1 MRVGFA
7 GLGNIGALMAWRLH
21 EVGLNLVVWNRS
33 AAKAHAFRDAGVPVA
48 ASPADL
54 ARRVDI
60 LCLCVTDAAA
70 LDAVLFGPDGI
81 VGADITPAVIV
92 DHSTVSPDAT
102 RRIAERVRSN
112 CGAAWVDA
120 PVSGGLAGAAAGQL
134 AVFVGGEDS
143 TVAHAWPVLTAL
155 GASVTHLGPTGS
167 GQIAK
172 ACNQVIGFLSFAAL
186 AEGLALGSR
195 FGIAPRQLAQALT
208 GGFADTPVLR
218 EWTRVVDGGA
228 PLIGP
233 ALHTEAIMGHLC
245 GTQLPP
251 YDGPSPANLV
261 KDLGIIAA
269 LAKDAD
275 LRLPL
280 VEEMRALL
288 TEMRAR

>member
-21 EVGLNLVVWNRS
+21 ELGQDLVVWNRS
-33 AAKAHAFRDAGVPVA
+33 VAKAQAFRDAGVPVA

-54 ARRVDI
+54 ARRVDV

-70 LDAVLFGPDGI
+70 LDAVLFGADGI
-81 VGADITPAVIV
+81 AEADAPPAVIV
-92 DHSTVSPDAT
+92 DHSTVSPEAT
-102 RRIAERVRSN
+102 RRIAARVREA

-120 PVSGGLAGAAAGQL
+120 PVSGGLAGAASGQL
-134 AVFVGGEDS
+134 AVFVGGEDEA
-143 TVAHAWPVLTAL
+143 VAQAWPVLTAL
-155 GASVTHLGPTGS
+155 GTTVTHLGPTDS
-167 GQIAK
+167 GQVVK

-195 FGIAPRQLAQALT
+195 FGIAPRLLATAVA

-218 EWTRVVDGGA
+218 EWTRVIDSGA

-233 ALHTEAIMGHLC
+233 ALHTEAIMGYLG
-245 GTQLPP
+245 GTEMPA
-251 YDGPSPANLV
+251 YDSPSPTNLA

-269 LAKDAD
+269 LAEDAD

-280 VEEMRALL
+280 VEQMRALV